1 MGTIEQLLPRLP
13 AGTTWTPAS
22 EGESGDAVFRRSDG
36 AAFAKV
42 SLGASA
48 TQLDEERRRT
58 EWLAPYNVGSARVLD
73 WRATPEGACLV
84 TAAVP
89 GVPASDLPAAEL
101 LRAWPSMA
109 RRLRALHEI
118 PAGEC
123 PFARPLSAMFDRAA
137 DVVARGAVNPEF
149 LDPDQQDVPP
159 PLLLARLQT
168 DLPHRLAQEAQDL
181 VVCHGD
187 ACLPNFLVDPQTLQ
201 CTHRLAQEAQDRV
214 VCHGDACLP
223 NFLVDPQTLQCTG
236 LIDVGRLG
244 TADRYVDLSL
254 LLGNAR
260 ESWRDAADARAAH
273 ALLFAQLGI
282 DAPDDGRLEFYLR
295 LDPLTWG

>member
-1 MGTIEQLLPRLP
+1 MGTIEQPLPRLP
-13 AGTTWTPAS
+13 VGTTWEAVG

-42 SLGASA
+42 SLGAGA
-48 TQLDEERRRT
+48 VQLDEERRRT
-58 EWLAPYNVGSARVLD
+58 EWLAPYGVGSASVLD
-73 WRATPEGACLV
+73 WHVTQEGACLV
-84 TAAVP
+84 TTAVP
-89 GVPASDLPAAEL
+89 GVPASDLSATDL

-109 RRLRALHEI
+109 QRLRTLHDI
-118 PAGEC
+118 PAGDC
-123 PFARPLSAMFDRAA
+123 PFARPLSAMFDRAV

-159 PLLLARLQT
+159 PLLLARLQA
-168 DLPHRLAQEAQDL
+168 DLPYRL
-181 VVCHGD
+181 
-187 ACLPNFLVDPQTLQ
+187 T
-201 CTHRLAQEAQDRV
+201 QEAQDRV

-223 NFLVDPQTLQCTG
+223 NFLIDPQTLQCTG

-282 DAPDDGRLEFYLR
+282 DAPDDSRLDFYLR

>member
-1 MGTIEQLLPRLP
+1 MGTVEQLLPRLP

-42 SLGASA
+42 SLGAGA
-48 TQLDEERRRT
+48 AQLDEERRRT
-58 EWLAPYNVGSARVLD
+58 EWLAPYGVGSARVLD

-149 LDPDQQDVPP
+149 LDADQQDVPP
-159 PLLLARLQT
+159 PLLLAPLRADLQ
-168 DLPHRLAQEAQDL
+168 
-181 VVCHGD
+181 
-187 ACLPNFLVDPQTLQ
+187 
-201 CTHRLAQEAQDRV
+201 HRLAQEAQDRV

-223 NFLVDPQTLQCTG
+223 NFLIDPQTLQCTG

-282 DAPDDGRLEFYLR
+282 DVPDDGRLDFYLR

>member
-1 MGTIEQLLPRLP
+1 MNTIEQLLPRLP
-13 AGTTWTPAS
+13 AGATWEPAS

-42 SLGASA
+42 SLGAGAVS
-48 TQLDEERRRT
+48 LDEERHRT
-58 EWLAPYNVGSARVLD
+58 EWLAPYDIGSAHVLD
-73 WRATPEGACLV
+73 WRVTTEGACLV
-84 TAAVP
+84 TTALP
-89 GVPASDLPAAEL
+89 GVPASDLQAAEL

-109 RRLRALHEI
+109 QRLRALHEI
-118 PAGEC
+118 PSGEC

-159 PLLLARLQT
+159 PLLLERLHT
-168 DLPHRLAQEAQDL
+168 DLPRRLAQEKQDL

-187 ACLPNFLVDPQTLQ
+187 ACLPNFLVDPQTL
-201 CTHRLAQEAQDRV
+201 R
-214 VCHGDACLP
+214 
-223 NFLVDPQTLQCTG
+223 CTG

-260 ESWRDAADARAAH
+260 DSWRDAQDARTAH
-273 ALLFAQLGI
+273 ALLFTQVGI
-282 DAPDDGRLEFYLR
+282 DAPDDGRLDFYLR